1 MRFLITLGE
10 VLPVLGTLGLL
21 GLWTFQQTGIEKR
34 TSELRK
40 FSAARAV
47 YQTYQSNNALFNALI
62 ETVGKN
68 EKAVEQ
74 IRTFQTYNYEL
85 GLQQVELALP
95 ASDRKGIPAA
105 KSAYDGTVDTESKL
119 QRTQVRLEKLQERL
133 DKREASISAEAA
145 AEKRLYLWLYIGI
158 SVLAVI
164 GAVIKAAVKL
174 APGTG

>member
-1 MRFLITLGE
+1 MRFLTTLGE
-10 VLPVLGTLGLL
+10 VLPLLGTLGLL

-40 FSAARAV
+40 LAAARAV

-68 EKAVEQ
+68 EKVVDQ

-85 GLQQVELALP
+85 GLQQIELALP
-95 ASDRKGIPAA
+95 ASDRKGIPEAHW
-105 KSAYDGTVDTESKL
+105 AYDGAVKTDAKV
-119 QRTQVRLEKLQERL
+119 QRTQARLEKLQERL
-133 DKREASISAEAA
+133 DKREASIAAEAA
-145 AEKRLYLWLYIGI
+145 ADKRLYLWLYIGI

-174 APGTG
+174 VPGSG